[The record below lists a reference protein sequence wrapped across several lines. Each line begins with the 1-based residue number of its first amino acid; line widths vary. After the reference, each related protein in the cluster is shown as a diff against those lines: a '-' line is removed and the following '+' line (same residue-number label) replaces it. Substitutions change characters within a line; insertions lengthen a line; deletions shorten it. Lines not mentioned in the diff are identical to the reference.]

1 MGIKGRRVITIVS
14 VATLTTGILGAV
26 VALRSPGSAN
36 DAVSPTPLGA
46 PDEGT
51 RSLAADPSTTAPT
64 ADVDVPVATPAWTD
78 GRTHLLL
85 TTDAA
90 PTVDAPAGSPGADAA
105 LAEAVRAVPGV
116 TDVRVVAPGTLAV
129 VTSGATDALR
139 AVPGISGTVDDV
151 PLALTADAM
160 EPQQWHLANTGA
172 PLPSNPTH
180 AALAGADVGAA
191 PAWAQTRGAGVVVA
205 VIDTGVDT
213 AHPDLVDRIWTNPR
227 ENCTNNLDDDG
238 NGLVNDCRGWDFG
251 SRDNNPAPDTGAPSS
266 AHGTH
271 VAGLVA
277 ASRNSVGGVG
287 VAPEARIMPIKVTDG
302 LGNAGTGELTAAI
315 RYAVD
320 AGANI
325 INVSMGTGFGPTR
338 AQMSV
343 LESAIAYAKS
353 KGVLVVAAAGNSGRD
368 MSASDTWPASFARYH
383 DNVLAVGATWND
395 DTRAAFSNFG
405 LPSGTMVYAPGVAIV
420 SSLPGSTWGTMS
432 GTSMASPI
440 AAGVAALVMSA
451 GRATG
456 AGNVRALLVGSASPI
471 AGGGRVSAARAFG
484 TLTPPVGTTT
494 TTARATT
501 TTTRTLATTT
511 TTRATTTTTRA
522 TTTTTRAPATT
533 TTTRA
538 TTTTT
543 RVAGTTTTVRPSVT
557 TTPVPTPVTSGEW
570 RLDSLSVRLA
580 NLAGG
585 RPMTISGRFPTTGT
599 VYVWFSANGPVVPA
613 TVVANGAQLSLQTPV
628 VASARTTDVTVKF
641 TANGQPVAMTLAN
654 AFTFS
659 PIG

>member
-1 MGIKGRRVITIVS
+1 MGTKGRRVITVVS
-14 VATLTTGILGAV
+14 VAALTTGILGAV
-26 VALRSPGSAN
+26 VALRSPGSAT

-46 PDEGT
+46 PEEGT
-51 RSLAADPSTTAPT
+51 RSLAADPSTTAP
-64 ADVDVPVATPAWTD
+64 AAEVDVPVETPAWTD
-78 GRTHLLL
+78 GHTHLLL
-85 TTDAA
+85 TTDGA

-105 LAEAVRAVPGV
+105 LAEAVRAVAGV

-129 VTSGATDALR
+129 VTSGPAEAVH

-180 AALAGADVGAA
+180 AARAGADVGAA

-205 VIDTGVDT
+205 VIDTGVDM

-227 ENCTNNLDDDG
+227 ENCTNTLDDDG

-251 SRDNNPAPDTGAPSS
+251 SRDNNPAPDTAAPSAS
-266 AHGTH
+266 HGTH

-277 ASRNSVGGVG
+277 ASRNNVGAVG
-287 VAPEARIMPIKVTDG
+287 VAPEATIMPVKVTDG
-302 LGNAGTGELTAAI
+302 LGNAGTGQLTAGI

-325 INVSMGTGFGPTR
+325 INISMGTGFGPTR
-338 AQMSV
+338 AQMNV
-343 LESAIAYAKS
+343 LESALAYAKS
-353 KGVLVVAAAGNSGRD
+353 KGVLVVTAAGNSGRD
-368 MSASDTWPASFARYH
+368 MSASDSWPASFARFH

-405 LPSGTMVYAPGVAIV
+405 LPTGTIVYAPGVAIV

-440 AAGVAALVMSA
+440 TAGVAALVMSA
-451 GRATG
+451 RRATG
-456 AGNVRALLVGSASPI
+456 AGNVRALLVGSASAI
-471 AGGGRVSAARAFG
+471 GGGGRVSAARAFG

-501 TTTRTLATTT
+501 TTTRALVTT

-522 TTTTTRAPATT
+522 TTATTRAPATT
-533 TTTRA
+533 TTRA
-538 TTTTT
+538 TTATT
-543 RVAGTTTTVRPSVT
+543 RAAGTTTTVRPSVT
-557 TTPVPTPVTSGEW
+557 TTPVPAPVTSGEW
-570 RLDSLSVRLA
+570 RLDSLSVRIA

-585 RPMTISGRFPTTGT
+585 RPVTISGRFPTTGP
-599 VYVWFSANGPVVPA
+599 VYVWFSATGPVVPA
-613 TVVANGAQLSLQTPV
+613 TVVANGAQLSIRTPV
-628 VASARTTDVTVKF
+628 VASARIADVTVKF
-641 TANGQPVAMTLAN
+641 TANGQAVAMTLAN

>member
-1 MGIKGRRVITIVS
+1 MGIKGRRVITVVS

-26 VALRSPGSAN
+26 VALRSPGSAT

-46 PDEGT
+46 PEEGT
-51 RSLAADPSTTAPT
+51 RSLAADPSTTAP
-64 ADVDVPVATPAWTD
+64 AAEVDVPVETPAWTD
-78 GRTHLLL
+78 GHTHLLL
-85 TTDAA
+85 TTDGA
-90 PTVDAPAGSPGADAA
+90 PTVDSPAGSPGADAA
-105 LAEAVRAVPGV
+105 LADAVRAVAGV

-129 VTSGATDALR
+129 VTSGAAEAVR

-180 AALAGADVGAA
+180 AARAGADVGAA

-227 ENCTNNLDDDG
+227 ENCTNTLDDDG

-251 SRDNNPAPDTGAPSS
+251 SRDNNAAPDTGAPSAS
-266 AHGTH
+266 HGTH

-277 ASRNSVGGVG
+277 ASRNTVGAVG
-287 VAPEARIMPIKVTDG
+287 VAPEATIMPIKVTDG
-302 LGNAGTGELTAAI
+302 LGNAGAGQLTAGI

-325 INVSMGTGFGPTR
+325 INISMGTGFGPTR
-338 AQMSV
+338 AQMNV
-343 LESAIAYAKS
+343 LESALAYAKS
-353 KGVLVVAAAGNSGRD
+353 KGVLVVTAAGNSGRD
-368 MSASDTWPASFARYH
+368 MSASDSWPASFARYH

-405 LPSGTMVYAPGVAIV
+405 LPTGTMVYAPGVAIV

-440 AAGVAALVMSA
+440 TAGVAALVMSA
-451 GRATG
+451 RRATG
-456 AGNVRALLVGSASPI
+456 AGNVRALLVGSASAI
-471 AGGGRVSAARAFG
+471 GGGSRVSAARAFG
-484 TLTPPVGTTT
+484 TLTAPVGTTT

-501 TTTRTLATTT
+501 TTRAPVTTT

-538 TTTTT
+538 RTTTT
-543 RVAGTTTTVRPSVT
+543 RAAGTTTTVRPSVT

-570 RLDSLSVRLA
+570 RLDSLSVRIA

-585 RPMTISGRFPTTGT
+585 RPVTISGRFPTTGP
-599 VYVWFSANGPVVPA
+599 VYVWFSATGPVVPA
-613 TVVANGAQLSLQTPV
+613 TVVANGTQLSIQTPV